1 MEDYRT
7 DVGTFH
13 RWCEACKKRSPGKSC
28 FYVYKDIPALNN
40 GRATL
45 ALPPHFTTGG
55 CYQMCLPCQGTP
67 LAKFDEGPL

>member
-7 DVGTFH
+7 DV
-13 RWCEACKKRSPGKSC
+13 
-28 FYVYKDIPALNN
+28 